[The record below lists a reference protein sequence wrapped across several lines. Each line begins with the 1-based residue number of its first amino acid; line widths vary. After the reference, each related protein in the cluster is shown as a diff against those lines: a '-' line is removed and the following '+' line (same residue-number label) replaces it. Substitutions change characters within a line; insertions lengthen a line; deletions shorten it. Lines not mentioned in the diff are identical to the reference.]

1 MAENTFIGMGR
12 PAQCIAWKNDGPGS
26 AYPITYNDF
35 TEQNLADMATNK
47 GKKTDRAVYPHQS
60 EYNVFEYAQIIT
72 IKKA

>member
-1 MAENTFIGMGR
+1 MGR

-47 GKKTDRAVYPHQS
+47 GKKLTERYIRISP